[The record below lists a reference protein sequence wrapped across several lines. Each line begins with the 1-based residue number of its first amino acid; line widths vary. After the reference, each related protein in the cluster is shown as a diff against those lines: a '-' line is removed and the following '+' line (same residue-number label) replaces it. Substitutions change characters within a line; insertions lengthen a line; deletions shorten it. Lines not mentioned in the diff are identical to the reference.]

1 MKNYKIT
8 LDVLTPVHIGN
19 GNTIEKKDFEVK
31 GNTVN
36 IYDPLKLHAIL
47 GRSYEDFLMSNYTLT
62 DFLRNNRVN
71 VSKAL
76 LYSLPSHGISI
87 RKSDGLVEFIKD
99 PYGLPYIPGS
109 SLKGAIRTAILS
121 QLVYENK
128 NNSYSSYANSSIDRR
143 NGRDIEKQAFGD
155 NTKSIFQQIKVS
167 DSLPLSRKDL
177 ILCKKVDIFRD
188 GNTNNKLN
196 LCRESLKPGT
206 EVTFSLTLDES
217 LAREGDPYTVDFIM
231 KAINNFSKEYSKE
244 YQSKFSN
251 FDNSYHRENII
262 YLGGGTGF
270 LTKTI
275 NQSLYGK
282 RTLERTSSFLDGKF
296 RKHNHRKDVA
306 LGVSPRALKCT
317 IVNNKTVEMGICHI
331 RID

>member
-8 LDVLTPVHIGN
+8 LEVLTPVHVGSGSSI
-19 GNTIEKKDFEVK
+19 TKKDYELK
-31 GNTVN
+31 GNTVH
-36 IYDPLKLHAIL
+36 IYDPLKLHALL
-47 GRSYEDFLMSNYTLT
+47 GRRYEDFLMNTYTLT
-62 DFLRNNRVN
+62 DFLRNNRVDI
-71 VSKAL
+71 SKAL
-76 LYSLPSHGISI
+76 DYSLLSQGTGI
-87 RKSDGLVEFIKD
+87 RKSDSLVEFIKD

-109 SLKGAIRTAILS
+109 SLKGVIRTAILS
-121 QLVYENK
+121 QLVHEN
-128 NNSYSSYANSSIDRR
+128 NRYSRYINSPIDRR
-143 NGRDIEKQAFGD
+143 NGTAIERQAFGD
-155 NTKSIFQQIKVS
+155 NTRSIFQQVKVS
-167 DSLPLSRKDL
+167 DSLPLSTEDL

-206 EVTFSLTLDES
+206 KVIFNLTLDKS
-217 LAREGDPYTVDFIM
+217 LTRGGDTYTVDFIM
-231 KAINNFSKEYSKE
+231 ESINNFSKQYNKE

-251 FDNSYHRENII
+251 FDNSYHGDNIL

-275 NQSLYGK
+275 NQSLYGE
-282 RTLERTSSFLDGKF
+282 RTLQRTANFLDRKF
-296 RKHNHRKDVA
+296 RRHNHRKDLP